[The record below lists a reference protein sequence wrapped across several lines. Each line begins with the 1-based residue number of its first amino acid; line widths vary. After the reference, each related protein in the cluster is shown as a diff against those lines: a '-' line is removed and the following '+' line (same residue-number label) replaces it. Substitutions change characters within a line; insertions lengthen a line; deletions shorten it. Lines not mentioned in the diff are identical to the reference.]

1 VGVHR
6 SASLDMS
13 AEGRHSIRST
23 LDLWTRFGD
32 VRYRWDMCPRSLNL
46 LRRAVHQDI
55 NADMSDVN
63 VEEFAGA
70 VLKVIDALLRIGNLP
85 A

>member
-1 VGVHR
+1 
-6 SASLDMS
+6 
-13 AEGRHSIRST
+13 
-23 LDLWTRFGD
+23 
-32 VRYRWDMCPRSLNL
+32 MCPRSLNL

-55 NADMSDVN
+55 NPDMSDVN